1 MDFGSC
7 SEASYVVSMDGFAS
21 VEECKCKFSDCLLV
35 VLAEFVKVFIELG
48 DFGLDVV
55 GYVFI
60 DIFVAEVLFD
70 TLFDV
75 VFAEHDY

>member
-21 VEECKCKFSDCLLV
+21 VEECECKFSHCLLV
-35 VLAEFVKVFIELG
+35 VLVEFVKFFIELS

-60 DIFVAEVLFD
+60 DIFVAKVLFD

-75 VFAEHDY
+75 VFAEHDN

>member
-1 MDFGSC
+1 MLCFI
-7 SEASYVVSMDGFAS
+7 MDGFAS
-21 VEECKCKFSDCLLV
+21 VEECECKFSDCLFV

-48 DFGLDVV
+48 NFGLDVV